1 MRILLLIALTLFA
14 SPAFAVEPNE
24 ILTDVKLEARAR
36 LISKG
41 LRCPVCQNESIDQS
55 SASLASDLRV
65 LVRERLSVGDSD
77 EEVLDFIVSRYGE
90 FVLLAPSKSGAN
102 IVLWIAAPGML
113 LIGLILGVIFIRSR
127 SRGSGRDQ
135 ERPLDSDEKVELDKI
150 LNR

>member
-1 MRILLLIALTLFA
+1 MRILLLIALTLFT

-24 ILTDVKLEARAR
+24 ILADVKLEARAR

-127 SRGSGRDQ
+127 SIGSGRDQ

>member
-1 MRILLLIALTLFA
+1 MRVLLLIALTLFA

-24 ILTDVKLEARAR
+24 ILADFNLEARAR

-41 LRCPVCQNESIDQS
+41 LRCPVCQNESIDES

-77 EEVLDFIVSRYGE
+77 EEVLDFVVSRYGE

-135 ERPLDSDEKVELDKI
+135 EMPLNSDEKAELEKI